1 MTTYIPF
8 KPDGERPFSFQA
20 VVGGTKLFASVP
32 FNIYAKRY
40 YLKLTNGTGATVV
53 YVPLV
58 SSPDFFDINLALPFA
73 PGALIYRASSGQF
86 EAT

>member
-1 MTTYIPF
+1 MTTYTPF
-8 KPDGERPFSFQA
+8 KPDGQQPFSFQ
-20 VVGGTKLFASVP
+20 VIVGGTKLFATVP
-32 FNIYAKRY
+32 FSVYAKRY
-40 YLKLTNGTGATVV
+40 YLKLTDGAGATVV

-73 PGALIYRASSGQF
+73 PGSLIYRDSSRQF

>member
-1 MTTYIPF
+1 MTIYIPF
-8 KPDGERPFSFQA
+8 KPDGQQPFAFQA
-20 VVGGTKLFASVP
+20 TVGGIKLFASVP

-73 PGALIYRASSGQF
+73 PGSLIYRDSSGQF